1 MINTYLYK
9 ILYKYFKSKFK
20 EDRGLVP
27 EMRKKMSSLFGKDVR
42 IFWMVSGWKEGFLCV
57 VLCLEMCEKAIK
69 ARCEGRSSI
78 R

>member
-1 MINTYLYK
+1 
-9 ILYKYFKSKFK
+9 
-20 EDRGLVP
+20 
-27 EMRKKMSSLFGKDVR
+27 MRKKMSSLFGKDVR